1 MKHLDFNYNL
11 VQSYYNQPEMVMAQ
25 KSLEL
30 SAIKKLC
37 HITESVELLIEQTR
51 QTSPYS
57 CSKQNY
63 ITSFMEKRSIS
74 KIQKGI
80 SSQSSVDAIVYS

>member
-1 MKHLDFNYNL
+1 M

-37 HITESVELLIEQTR
+37 HITESVDRTD
-51 QTSPYS
+51 
-57 CSKQNY
+57 KADN
-63 ITSFMEKRSIS
+63 
-74 KIQKGI
+74 
-80 SSQSSVDAIVYS
+80 AIVYSWIANSWIAKNAYTATRVSQNC